1 MFYLH
6 FPVLALY
13 SIICAFNQVG
23 LHSIVDTTVCK
34 AASHITLYTISD
46 IYIYLYNE
54 LYVHFILN
62 N

>member
-34 AASHITLYTISD
+34 AASHITLYTIYQIYTY
-46 IYIYLYNE
+46 IYIMNFMYISY
-54 LYVHFILN
+54 
-62 N
+62 

>member
-34 AASHITLYTISD
+34 TASHITLYTIYQIYTY
-46 IYIYLYNE
+46 IYIMNFMYISY
-54 LYVHFILN
+54 
-62 N
+62 